1 MWFYDLKRSF
11 LARLPHDADLLGAAR
26 DCFARHNVRMGAFM
40 AIGAVKRARVSFYDQ
55 SRKVYE
61 EETIDRPAE
70 ILSCTGNISELDGEI
85 FAHAHVVLSFADG
98 TTRGGH
104 LLEGT
109 PVFAGELFGFVLDG
123 EQLQRA
129 YDPVTGLKLWKLP
142 E

>member
-1 MWFYDLKRSF
+1 MWFYDVKKTF
-11 LARLPHDADLLGAAR
+11 LERLPHDADLLASAR
-26 DCFARHNVRMGAFM
+26 DCFARNDLRMGAFM

-55 SRKVYE
+55 ARKVYIE
-61 EETIDRPAE
+61 EEIDQQAE
-70 ILSCTGNISELDGEI
+70 ILSCIGNISELDGEV

-109 PVFAGELFGFVLDG
+109 RVFAGELFGFALDG
-123 EQLQRA
+123 EQLRRA

>member
-1 MWFYDLKRSF
+1 MWFYDVKKTF
-11 LARLPHDADLLGAAR
+11 LERLPHDADLLSATR
-26 DCFARHNVRMGAFM
+26 DCFARHNMRMGAFM
-40 AIGAVKRARVSFYDQ
+40 AIGAVKRARISFYDQ
-55 SRKVYE
+55 AKKVYGE
-61 EETIDRPAE
+61 EAIDQPAE
-70 ILSCTGNISELDGEI
+70 ILSCIGNISELDGEV
-85 FAHAHVVLSFADG
+85 FAHAHVVLSLADG

-109 PVFAGELFGFVLDG
+109 PVFAGELFGFALDG